1 MCIHPT
7 PLNERELVLLCDCVD
22 ELPADMRGVAMECGN
37 IKKVLTTLPT
47 QLKKLN
53 QAMTGENT
61 TEIAQNQREQA
72 WILHLLNELSPG
84 RMMST
89 TNSSSSAMASG
100 FTFIPASMQEECL
113 KCCHHLLKH
122 QQDRCLASQTRSLL
136 SEYTWTE
143 EEKVLIAEA
152 VRYVMCEGEKMRL
165 QWILEFLP
173 AVRLQPTV
181 MLSISR
187 M

>member
-1 MCIHPT
+1 MCVHPT

-22 ELPADMRGVAMECGN
+22 ELPTDLRGISMECGN
-37 IKKVLTTLPT
+37 IKKVLATLPA
-47 QLKKLN
+47 QLKKLSET
-53 QAMTGENT
+53 MIGENT
-61 TEIAQNQREQA
+61 NEMAQNQREQA
-72 WILHLLNELSPG
+72 WILHLLNELSPI

-89 TNSSSSAMASG
+89 ADSSSSAGASG
-100 FTFIPASMQEECL
+100 FTFIPASMQEECM

-122 QQDRCLASQTRSLL
+122 QQDRCLASQNRSLL
-136 SEYTWTE
+136 SEYVWTE

-152 VRYVMCEGEKMRL
+152 VRYVMCEGENMRL

-181 MLSISR
+181 MLSIAR